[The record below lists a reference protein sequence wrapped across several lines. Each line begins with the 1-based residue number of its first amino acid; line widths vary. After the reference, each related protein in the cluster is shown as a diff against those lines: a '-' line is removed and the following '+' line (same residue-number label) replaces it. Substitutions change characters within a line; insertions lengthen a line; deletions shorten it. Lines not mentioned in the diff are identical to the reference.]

1 MPWGAERPRRRCICK
16 AGTYMEGPQ
25 VKLWN
30 KNFILII
37 IINFLVFLN
46 HLMILSTFPFYIE
59 YLGGSEAVAGFA
71 AALFSIIAVIC
82 RPFIGWMLDNG
93 KRKIILIVGLC
104 GMALMP
110 VGYLVLAT
118 LFLAFVCR
126 MVHGASLAFSN
137 TSTSTFATDII
148 PKPRFAE
155 GMGMFG
161 LATALAT
168 AVAPALG
175 LALMDSMGFPTLF
188 LCATGSVVIALILF
202 LMLKTP
208 KVEVQ
213 KKPLRLKGL
222 IDKDAVPAS
231 ATALVFMLTY
241 GALENFT
248 AKFAA
253 EQNLPSGGIYF
264 AVMAAALL
272 ATRLLAGKVTDQYGE
287 RVFAYSCNGAMLA
300 AFLLMGLC
308 PNIVTYLFSAVLA
321 GFGFGGLEPALQS
334 MAVAIAPPERR
345 GSANSTFLCAYD
357 IGIGVGGGIA
367 GVLISALG
375 YRQMFIIMP
384 LFNVISVVIYVLWGQ
399 NHPSSFTYRKKHR
412 TAVKQQKRV
421 YAPLPPGMHSFY
433 VSLGQLPRWD

>member
-1 MPWGAERPRRRCICK
+1 MQSQ
-16 AGTYMEGPQ
+16 Q

-30 KNFILII
+30 KDFILII
-37 IINFLVFLN
+37 VINFLVFMN

-71 AALFSIIAVIC
+71 AALFSIIAVVF

-93 KRKIILIVGLC
+93 KRKIILIIGLC

-110 VGYLVLAT
+110 IGYLVFAT
-118 LFLAFVCR
+118 LYLAFVCR
-126 MVHGASLAFSN
+126 MLHGASLAFSN
-137 TSTSTFATDII
+137 TSTSTIATDII

-175 LALMDSMGFPTLF
+175 LALMDYMGFTMLF
-188 LCATGSVVIALILF
+188 LFAAVSIVIALILF
-202 LMLKTP
+202 LMMKVP
-208 KVEVQ
+208 KVDVE
-213 KKPLRLKGL
+213 KKPLNLKGL
-222 IDKDAVPAS
+222 IDKGAVPAS

-253 EQNLPSGGIYF
+253 EQNLPSGGIFF
-264 AVMAAALL
+264 AVMAVALL
-272 ATRLLAGKVTDQYGE
+272 LTRLLAGKVTDRHGE
-287 RVFAYSCNGAMLA
+287 SFFAYSCNAAMLI
-300 AFLLMGLC
+300 AFLLMGLF
-308 PNIVTYLFSAVLA
+308 PNVANYLLAAVLA

-367 GVLISALG
+367 GVLISSFG
-375 YRQMFIIMP
+375 YSQMFVIMTV
-384 LFNVISVVIYVLWGQ
+384 FNILSVVIYVLWGR
-399 NHPSSFTYRKKHR
+399 NHPSSFTYRRKHH
-412 TAVKQQKRV
+412 
-421 YAPLPPGMHSFY
+421 LN
-433 VSLGQLPRWD
+433 

>member
-1 MPWGAERPRRRCICK
+1 MQSQ
-16 AGTYMEGPQ
+16 Q

-30 KNFILII
+30 KDFILII
-37 IINFLVFLN
+37 VINFLVFMN

-71 AALFSIIAVIC
+71 AALFSIIAVVF

-93 KRKIILIVGLC
+93 KRKIILIIGLC

-110 VGYLVLAT
+110 IGYLVFAT
-118 LFLAFVCR
+118 LYLVFVCR
-126 MVHGASLAFSN
+126 MLHGASLAFSN
-137 TSTSTFATDII
+137 TSTSTIATDII

-175 LALMDSMGFPTLF
+175 LALMDYMGFTTLF
-188 LCATGSVVIALILF
+188 LFAAVSIVTALILF
-202 LMLKTP
+202 LIMKVP
-208 KVEVQ
+208 KVEVE
-213 KKPLRLKGL
+213 KKPLNLKGV

-231 ATALVFMLTY
+231 ATALVFILTY
-241 GALENFT
+241 GALEDFT

-253 EQNLPSGGIYF
+253 EQNLPSGGIFF
-264 AVMAAALL
+264 AVMAVALL
-272 ATRLLAGKVTDQYGE
+272 LTRLLAGKVTGRHGE
-287 RVFAYSCNGAMLA
+287 SFFAYSCNAAMLI
-300 AFLLMGLC
+300 AFLLMGLF
-308 PNIVTYLFSAVLA
+308 PNVVTYLLAAVLA

-367 GVLISALG
+367 GVLISSFG
-375 YRQMFIIMP
+375 YSQMFVIMTV
-384 LFNVISVVIYVLWGQ
+384 FNILSVVIYVLWGR
-399 NHPSSFTYRKKHR
+399 NHPSSFTYRRKHH
-412 TAVKQQKRV
+412 
-421 YAPLPPGMHSFY
+421 LN
-433 VSLGQLPRWD
+433 

>member
-1 MPWGAERPRRRCICK
+1 MQSQ
-16 AGTYMEGPQ
+16 Q

-30 KNFILII
+30 KDFILII
-37 IINFLVFLN
+37 VINFLVFMN

-71 AALFSIIAVIC
+71 AALFSIIAVVF

-93 KRKIILIVGLC
+93 KRKIILIIGLC

-110 VGYLVLAT
+110 IGYLVFAT
-118 LFLAFVCR
+118 LYLAFVCR
-126 MVHGASLAFSN
+126 MLHGASLAFSN
-137 TSTSTFATDII
+137 TSTSTIATDII

-175 LALMDSMGFPTLF
+175 LALMDYMGFTMLF
-188 LCATGSVVIALILF
+188 LFAAVSIVIALILF
-202 LMLKTP
+202 LMMKVP
-208 KVEVQ
+208 KVDVE
-213 KKPLRLKGL
+213 KKPLNLKGL

-253 EQNLPSGGIYF
+253 EQNLPSGGIFF
-264 AVMAAALL
+264 AVMAVALL
-272 ATRLLAGKVTDQYGE
+272 LTRLLAGKVTGRHGE
-287 RVFAYSCNGAMLA
+287 SFFAYSCNAAMLI
-300 AFLLMGLC
+300 AFLLMGLF
-308 PNIVTYLFSAVLA
+308 PNVVTYLLAAVLA

-367 GVLISALG
+367 GVLISSFG
-375 YRQMFIIMP
+375 YSQMFVIMTV
-384 LFNVISVVIYVLWGQ
+384 FNILSVVIYVLWGR
-399 NHPSSFTYRKKHR
+399 NHPSSFTYRRKHH
-412 TAVKQQKRV
+412 
-421 YAPLPPGMHSFY
+421 LN
-433 VSLGQLPRWD
+433 

>member
-1 MPWGAERPRRRCICK
+1 MQSQ
-16 AGTYMEGPQ
+16 Q

-30 KNFILII
+30 KDFILII
-37 IINFLVFLN
+37 VINFLVFMN

-71 AALFSIIAVIC
+71 AALFSIIAVVF

-93 KRKIILIVGLC
+93 KRKIILIIGLC

-110 VGYLVLAT
+110 IGYLVFAT
-118 LFLAFVCR
+118 LYLAFVCR
-126 MVHGASLAFSN
+126 MLHGASLAFSN
-137 TSTSTFATDII
+137 TSTSTIATDII

-175 LALMDSMGFPTLF
+175 LALMDYMGFTMLF
-188 LCATGSVVIALILF
+188 LFAAVSIVIALILF
-202 LMLKTP
+202 LIMKVP
-208 KVEVQ
+208 KVEVE
-213 KKPLRLKGL
+213 KKPLNLKGL

-253 EQNLPSGGIYF
+253 EQNLPSGGIFF
-264 AVMAAALL
+264 AVMAVALL
-272 ATRLLAGKVTDQYGE
+272 LTRLLAGKVTDRHGE
-287 RVFAYSCNGAMLA
+287 SFFAYSCNAAMLI
-300 AFLLMGLC
+300 AFLLMGLF
-308 PNIVTYLFSAVLA
+308 PNVAIYLLAAVLA

-345 GSANSTFLCAYD
+345 GSTNSTFLCAYD

-367 GVLISALG
+367 GVLISSFG
-375 YRQMFIIMP
+375 YSQMFVIMTV
-384 LFNVISVVIYVLWGQ
+384 FNILSVVIYVLWGR
-399 NHPSSFTYRKKHR
+399 NHPSSFTCRRKHH
-412 TAVKQQKRV
+412 
-421 YAPLPPGMHSFY
+421 LN
-433 VSLGQLPRWD
+433 

>member
-1 MPWGAERPRRRCICK
+1 
-16 AGTYMEGPQ
+16 MENQP

-30 KNFILII
+30 KNFVLII
-37 IINFLVFLN
+37 IINFLVFMN

-59 YLGGSEAVAGFA
+59 YLGGSEAVAGLA
-71 AALFSIIAVIC
+71 AALFSIIAVVF

-93 KRKIILIVGLC
+93 KRKTILIIGLC

-110 VGYLVLAT
+110 IGYLVFAT
-118 LFLAFVCR
+118 IYLAFVCR

-137 TSTSTFATDII
+137 TSTSTIATDII

-175 LALMDSMGFPTLF
+175 LALMDSMGFTTLF
-188 LCATGSVVIALILF
+188 LFAAISIVIALILF
-202 LMLKTP
+202 LMIKLP
-208 KVEVQ
+208 EIKVE
-213 KKPLRLKGL
+213 KKPLNFKGL
-222 IDKDAVPAS
+222 IDKDALPAS
-231 ATALVFMLTY
+231 VTALTFMLTY

-253 EQNLPSGGIYF
+253 DQHLPSGGIFF
-264 AVMAAALL
+264 AIMAAALL
-272 ATRLLAGKVTDQYGE
+272 ATRLLAGKITDRHGE
-287 RVFAYSCNGAMLA
+287 SVFAYSCNIAMLA
-300 AFLLMGLC
+300 AFLLLGLF
-308 PNIVTYLFSAVLA
+308 PNAATYFFSAVLA

-357 IGIGVGGGIA
+357 IGIGLGGGIA
-367 GVLISALG
+367 GMMISSFG
-375 YRQMFIIMP
+375 YHQMFVMMVVFNILSII
-384 LFNVISVVIYVLWGQ
+384 IYTVWGK
-399 NHPSSFTYRKKHR
+399 NHPSSFTYRKKHGI
-412 TAVKQQKRV
+412 Q
-421 YAPLPPGMHSFY
+421 
-433 VSLGQLPRWD
+433 

>member
-1 MPWGAERPRRRCICK
+1 MQSQ
-16 AGTYMEGPQ
+16 Q

-30 KNFILII
+30 KDFILII
-37 IINFLVFLN
+37 VINFLVFMN

-71 AALFSIIAVIC
+71 AALFSIIAVVF

-93 KRKIILIVGLC
+93 KRKIILIIGLC

-110 VGYLVLAT
+110 IGYLVFAT
-118 LFLAFVCR
+118 LYLAFVCR
-126 MVHGASLAFSN
+126 MLHGASLAFSN
-137 TSTSTFATDII
+137 TSTSTIATDII

-175 LALMDSMGFPTLF
+175 LALMDYMGFTMLF
-188 LCATGSVVIALILF
+188 LFAAVSIVIALILF
-202 LMLKTP
+202 LMMKVP
-208 KVEVQ
+208 KVEVE
-213 KKPLRLKGL
+213 KKPLNLKGL

-253 EQNLPSGGIYF
+253 EQNLPSGGIFF
-264 AVMAAALL
+264 AVMAVALL
-272 ATRLLAGKVTDQYGE
+272 LTRLLAGKVTDRHGE
-287 RVFAYSCNGAMLA
+287 SFFAYSCNAAMLI
-300 AFLLMGLC
+300 AFLLMGLF
-308 PNIVTYLFSAVLA
+308 PNVATYLLAAVLA

-367 GVLISALG
+367 GVLISSFG
-375 YRQMFIIMP
+375 YSQMFVIMTV
-384 LFNVISVVIYVLWGQ
+384 FNILSVVIYVLWGR
-399 NHPSSFTYRKKHR
+399 NHPSSFTYRRKHH
-412 TAVKQQKRV
+412 
-421 YAPLPPGMHSFY
+421 LN
-433 VSLGQLPRWD
+433 

>member
-1 MPWGAERPRRRCICK
+1 MQSQ
-16 AGTYMEGPQ
+16 Q

-30 KNFILII
+30 KDFILII
-37 IINFLVFLN
+37 VINFLVFMN

-71 AALFSIIAVIC
+71 AALFSIIAVVF

-93 KRKIILIVGLC
+93 KRKIILIIGLC

-110 VGYLVLAT
+110 IGYLVFAT
-118 LFLAFVCR
+118 LYLAFVCR
-126 MVHGASLAFSN
+126 MLHGASLAFSN
-137 TSTSTFATDII
+137 TSTSTIATDII

-175 LALMDSMGFPTLF
+175 LALMDYMGFTMLF
-188 LCATGSVVIALILF
+188 LFAAVSIVIALILF
-202 LMLKTP
+202 LMMKVP
-208 KVEVQ
+208 KVEVE
-213 KKPLRLKGL
+213 KKPLNLKGL

-253 EQNLPSGGIYF
+253 EQNLPSGGIFF
-264 AVMAAALL
+264 AVMAVALL
-272 ATRLLAGKVTDQYGE
+272 LTRLLAGKVTDRHGE
-287 RVFAYSCNGAMLA
+287 SFFAYSCNATMLI
-300 AFLLMGLC
+300 AFLLMGLF
-308 PNIVTYLFSAVLA
+308 PNVVTYLLAAVLA

-367 GVLISALG
+367 GVLISSFG
-375 YRQMFIIMP
+375 YSQMFVIMTV
-384 LFNVISVVIYVLWGQ
+384 FNILSVVIYVLWGR
-399 NHPSSFTYRKKHR
+399 NHPSSFTYRRKHH
-412 TAVKQQKRV
+412 
-421 YAPLPPGMHSFY
+421 LN
-433 VSLGQLPRWD
+433 

>member
-1 MPWGAERPRRRCICK
+1 MQSQ
-16 AGTYMEGPQ
+16 Q

-30 KNFILII
+30 KDFILII
-37 IINFLVFLN
+37 VINFLVFMN

-71 AALFSIIAVIC
+71 AALFSIIAVVF

-93 KRKIILIVGLC
+93 KRKIILIIGLC

-110 VGYLVLAT
+110 IGYLVFAT
-118 LFLAFVCR
+118 LYLAFVCR
-126 MVHGASLAFSN
+126 MLHGASLAFSN
-137 TSTSTFATDII
+137 TSTSTIATDII

-175 LALMDSMGFPTLF
+175 LALMDYMGFTMLF
-188 LCATGSVVIALILF
+188 LFAAVSIVIALILF
-202 LMLKTP
+202 LIMKVP
-208 KVEVQ
+208 KVEVE
-213 KKPLRLKGL
+213 KKPLNLKGV

-253 EQNLPSGGIYF
+253 EQNLPSGGIFF
-264 AVMAAALL
+264 AVMAVALL
-272 ATRLLAGKVTDQYGE
+272 LTRLLAGKVTDRHGE
-287 RVFAYSCNGAMLA
+287 SFFAYSCNAAMLI
-300 AFLLMGLC
+300 AFLLMGLF
-308 PNIVTYLFSAVLA
+308 PNVATYLLAAVLA

-367 GVLISALG
+367 GVLISSFG
-375 YRQMFIIMP
+375 YSQMFVIMTV
-384 LFNVISVVIYVLWGQ
+384 FNILSVVIYVLWGR
-399 NHPSSFTYRKKHR
+399 NHPSSFTYRRKHH
-412 TAVKQQKRV
+412 
-421 YAPLPPGMHSFY
+421 LN
-433 VSLGQLPRWD
+433 

>member
-1 MPWGAERPRRRCICK
+1 MQSQ
-16 AGTYMEGPQ
+16 Q

-30 KNFILII
+30 KDFILII
-37 IINFLVFLN
+37 VINFLVFMN

-71 AALFSIIAVIC
+71 AALFSIIAVVF

-93 KRKIILIVGLC
+93 KRKIILIIGLC

-110 VGYLVLAT
+110 IGYLVFAT
-118 LFLAFVCR
+118 LYLVFVCR
-126 MVHGASLAFSN
+126 MLHGASLAFSN
-137 TSTSTFATDII
+137 TSTSTIATDII

-175 LALMDSMGFPTLF
+175 LALIDYMGFTTLF
-188 LCATGSVVIALILF
+188 LFAAVSIVTALILF
-202 LMLKTP
+202 LIMKVP
-208 KVEVQ
+208 KVEVE
-213 KKPLRLKGL
+213 KKPLNLKGV

-253 EQNLPSGGIYF
+253 EQNLPSGGIFF
-264 AVMAAALL
+264 AVMAVALL
-272 ATRLLAGKVTDQYGE
+272 LTRLLAGKVTGRHGE
-287 RVFAYSCNGAMLA
+287 SFFAYSCNAAMLI
-300 AFLLMGLC
+300 AFLLMGLF
-308 PNIVTYLFSAVLA
+308 PNVVTYLLAAVLA

-367 GVLISALG
+367 GVLISSFG
-375 YRQMFIIMP
+375 YSQMFVIMTV
-384 LFNVISVVIYVLWGQ
+384 FNILSVVIYVLWGR
-399 NHPSSFTYRKKHR
+399 NHPSSFTYRRKHH
-412 TAVKQQKRV
+412 
-421 YAPLPPGMHSFY
+421 LN
-433 VSLGQLPRWD
+433 

>member
-1 MPWGAERPRRRCICK
+1 MQSQ
-16 AGTYMEGPQ
+16 Q

-30 KNFILII
+30 KDFILII
-37 IINFLVFLN
+37 VINFLVFMN

-71 AALFSIIAVIC
+71 AALFSIIAVVF

-93 KRKIILIVGLC
+93 KGKIILIIGLC
-104 GMALMP
+104 GMALMQI
-110 VGYLVLAT
+110 GYLVFAT
-118 LFLAFVCR
+118 LYLAFVCR
-126 MVHGASLAFSN
+126 MLHGASLAFSN
-137 TSTSTFATDII
+137 TSTSTIATDII

-175 LALMDSMGFPTLF
+175 LALMDYMGFTMLF
-188 LCATGSVVIALILF
+188 LFAAVSIVIALILF
-202 LMLKTP
+202 LMMKVP
-208 KVEVQ
+208 KVDVE
-213 KKPLRLKGL
+213 KKPLNLKGL

-253 EQNLPSGGIYF
+253 EQNLPSGGIFF
-264 AVMAAALL
+264 AVMAVALL
-272 ATRLLAGKVTDQYGE
+272 LTRLLAGKVTDRHGE
-287 RVFAYSCNGAMLA
+287 SFFAYSCNAAMLI
-300 AFLLMGLC
+300 AFLLMGLF
-308 PNIVTYLFSAVLA
+308 PNVVTYLLAAVLA

-367 GVLISALG
+367 GVLISSFG
-375 YRQMFIIMP
+375 YSQMFVIMTV
-384 LFNVISVVIYVLWGQ
+384 FNILSVVIYVLWGR
-399 NHPSSFTYRKKHR
+399 NHPSSFTYRRKHH
-412 TAVKQQKRV
+412 
-421 YAPLPPGMHSFY
+421 LN
-433 VSLGQLPRWD
+433 

>member
-1 MPWGAERPRRRCICK
+1 MQSQ
-16 AGTYMEGPQ
+16 Q

-30 KNFILII
+30 KDFILII
-37 IINFLVFLN
+37 VINFLVFMN

-71 AALFSIIAVIC
+71 AALFSIIAVVF

-93 KRKIILIVGLC
+93 KRKIILIIGLC

-110 VGYLVLAT
+110 IGYLVFAT
-118 LFLAFVCR
+118 LYLVFVCR
-126 MVHGASLAFSN
+126 MLHGASLAFSN
-137 TSTSTFATDII
+137 TSTSTIATDII

-175 LALMDSMGFPTLF
+175 LALMDYMGFTTLF
-188 LCATGSVVIALILF
+188 LFAAVSIVTALILF
-202 LMLKTP
+202 LIMKVP
-208 KVEVQ
+208 KVEVE
-213 KKPLRLKGL
+213 KKPLNLKGV

-253 EQNLPSGGIYF
+253 EQNLPSGGIFF
-264 AVMAAALL
+264 AVMAVALL
-272 ATRLLAGKVTDQYGE
+272 LTRLLAGKVTGRHGE
-287 RVFAYSCNGAMLA
+287 SFFAYSCNAAMLI
-300 AFLLMGLC
+300 AFLLMGLF
-308 PNIVTYLFSAVLA
+308 PNVVTYLLAAVLA

-367 GVLISALG
+367 GVLISSFG
-375 YRQMFIIMP
+375 YSQMFVIMTV
-384 LFNVISVVIYVLWGQ
+384 FNILSVVIYVLWGR
-399 NHPSSFTYRKKHR
+399 NHPSSFTYRRKHH
-412 TAVKQQKRV
+412 
-421 YAPLPPGMHSFY
+421 LN
-433 VSLGQLPRWD
+433 

>member
-1 MPWGAERPRRRCICK
+1 MQSQ
-16 AGTYMEGPQ
+16 Q

-30 KNFILII
+30 KDFILII
-37 IINFLVFLN
+37 VINFLVFMN

-71 AALFSIIAVIC
+71 AALFSIIAVVF

-93 KRKIILIVGLC
+93 KRKIILIIGLC

-110 VGYLVLAT
+110 IGYLVFAT
-118 LFLAFVCR
+118 LYLAFVCR
-126 MVHGASLAFSN
+126 MLHGASLAFSN
-137 TSTSTFATDII
+137 TSTSTIATDII

-175 LALMDSMGFPTLF
+175 LALMDYMGFTMLF
-188 LCATGSVVIALILF
+188 LFAAVSIVIALILF
-202 LMLKTP
+202 LMMKVP
-208 KVEVQ
+208 KVDVE
-213 KKPLRLKGL
+213 KKPLNLKGL

-253 EQNLPSGGIYF
+253 EQNLPSGGIFF
-264 AVMAAALL
+264 AVMAVALL
-272 ATRLLAGKVTDQYGE
+272 LTRLLAGKVTDRHGE
-287 RVFAYSCNGAMLA
+287 SFFAYSCNAAMLI
-300 AFLLMGLC
+300 AFLLMGLF
-308 PNIVTYLFSAVLA
+308 PNVAIYLLAAVLA

-367 GVLISALG
+367 GVLISSFG
-375 YRQMFIIMP
+375 YSQMFVIMTV
-384 LFNVISVVIYVLWGQ
+384 FNILSVVIYVLWGR
-399 NHPSSFTYRKKHR
+399 NHPSSFTYRRKHH
-412 TAVKQQKRV
+412 
-421 YAPLPPGMHSFY
+421 LN
-433 VSLGQLPRWD
+433 